1 MQQQKEKFTTQ
12 KENNTDKNIKAVGVT
27 IAVHALVLLALILGG
42 FSAPPP
48 LPNQD
53 LGMEVNLGTSDDG
66 MGDEQ
71 PLNPNPP
78 SADAANASTPQN
90 EPVPSQDNSTQEDIA
105 TQDKEDAP
113 EVNKPEKPVEKPKEV
128 AKNLDSKPA
137 KTTKKTSENN
147 PVAVEK
153 PKTAKAVFGGG
164 TFTGNNSGNNA
175 NGSNNSTGE
184 GNTGKPGDRGQI
196 NGDPNASG
204 YTGGGLGGG
213 KSDFRLNGR
222 SLISRPNL
230 TYDGDESGYV
240 AVNIKVDR
248 SGNVIE
254 ATHSLKGSTLSNPRN
269 IATAIRGAKELK
281 YNVNADAPDIQY
293 ATIRFFFK
301 VQ

>member
-1 MQQQKEKFTTQ
+1 MQQ

-48 LPNQD
+48 LPDQD

-90 EPVPSQDNSTQEDIA
+90 VPVPTHDNSAQEDIA
-105 TQDKEDAP
+105 TQDNEDAP
-113 EVNKPEKPVEKPKEV
+113 EISKPEKPVNKPKDI
-128 AKNLDSKPA
+128 AKNLDTKPA
-137 KTTKKTSENN
+137 TTPKKNSENN

-153 PKTAKAVFGGG
+153 PQKAKAVFNGG
-164 TFTGNNSGNNA
+164 TFTGANSGNNA
-175 NGSNNSTGE
+175 NGTNNSTGE

-213 KSDFRLNGR
+213 RSDFRLNGR
-222 SLISRPNL
+222 SLISKPSL
-230 TYDGDESGYV
+230 TYDGDESGYI
-240 AVNIKVDR
+240 AVSIKVDR
-248 SGNVIE
+248 NGDVIQ
-254 ATHSLKGSTLSNPRN
+254 TSHSLKGSTLNNPRLIE
-269 IATAIRGAKELK
+269 IAKKAAKDLK
-281 YNVNADAPDIQY
+281 YNVNNDAPEVQF
-293 ATIRFFFK
+293 ATIRFYFK